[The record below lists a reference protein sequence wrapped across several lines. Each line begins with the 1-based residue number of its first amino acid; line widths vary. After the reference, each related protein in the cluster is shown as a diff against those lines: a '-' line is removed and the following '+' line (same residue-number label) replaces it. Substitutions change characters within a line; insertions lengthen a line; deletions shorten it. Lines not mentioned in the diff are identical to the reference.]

1 MKRIGYIYE
10 KICTIE
16 NIKLA
21 IVKSSAGK
29 RDRRFVLKVTNN
41 IERYAKEIQKMLL
54 EKSYIPSPYR
64 RKMIKDGS
72 SQKEREIS
80 KPRYYPDQI
89 IHWALMLQLHKI
101 FLKGMYT
108 YTCGGVPKKG
118 TSYAQKALRKW
129 IDKDKKNTKYCL
141 KMDISKYYSSIDKEI
156 LKEKIKKIIKDKNCL
171 WLIDTIIDS
180 CKNGLPIGNYT
191 SQWFS
196 NYFLQNLDYFIKCD
210 LGACYYI
217 RYVDDMIIMGSNK
230 KKLHIMRKQIDIYL
244 NNINL
249 KLKSNWQ
256 VFPLSKRDI
265 DFLGVRFYKEKTT
278 LRGRNSL
285 RIRRRMKK
293 INSKKLLNY
302 IDACAIV
309 SYWGWIK
316 RTDSYL
322 FYNSFKND
330 LVNIR
335 NAKNV
340 ISEFTRNNK

>member
-29 RDRRFVLKVTNN
+29 RDRHFVLKVTNN

-129 IDKDKKNTKYCL
+129 IDKDKKTQ
-141 KMDISKYYSSIDKEI
+141 SI
-156 LKEKIKKIIKDKNCL
+156 
-171 WLIDTIIDS
+171 
-180 CKNGLPIGNYT
+180 
-191 SQWFS
+191 
-196 NYFLQNLDYFIKCD
+196 
-210 LGACYYI
+210 A
-217 RYVDDMIIMGSNK
+217 
-230 KKLHIMRKQIDIYL
+230 
-244 NNINL
+244 
-249 KLKSNWQ
+249 
-256 VFPLSKRDI
+256 
-265 DFLGVRFYKEKTT
+265 
-278 LRGRNSL
+278 
-285 RIRRRMKK
+285 
-293 INSKKLLNY
+293 
-302 IDACAIV
+302 
-309 SYWGWIK
+309 
-316 RTDSYL
+316 
-322 FYNSFKND
+322 
-330 LVNIR
+330 
-335 NAKNV
+335 
-340 ISEFTRNNK
+340 